1 MIPIPSQILQV
12 TLNSGILQI
21 TLDTGATVSYI
32 RLDKV
37 LSLSLTVHPNNQLAL
52 LADQKT
58 RMASL
63 GEVDYI
69 VTLGNIQM
77 RLRALV
83 MKNLQAPCF
92 GGTTFHAD
100 NNIQAIVKTGK
111 IIIHGKYPVEQ
122 FHPMQVLPLFPPP
135 SEQIVPSVT
144 SSAICTA
151 TPVHLEEYNSVA
163 DAVPKPSPPSLNEVQ
178 HEVKHELSNPNF
190 NAISLPTASVTFPS
204 DFLSIPLSPSL
215 LNINYISISPSFPS
229 AYDSDQWSPQICEV
243 IDGHAMFKN
252 FSTDPLIATKY
263 SHFKPHQVSSHNLV
277 DVVPEVSVSRRRPLV
292 SITKLS
298 AGKICPELIPAKTSE
313 LISMISINLSIMSK
327 EQQRK
332 LDMINKK
339 NHHVFDT
346 NLTEGYNHA
355 AGQFYADFTFSNK
368 PPPTRVFVPQYNK
381 KCSALQQA
389 KCDELEAMGVL
400 VDPKVHGIPVLHVSP
415 SWIQQKGRAKHKN
428 LQDCS
433 MDELR
438 FITAFNTLNDSIR
451 AKNTTSC
458 SSNTIFLFLAKWK
471 FHIFAD
477 LNNSYFQLPVQKNLW
492 SYLGIMTPH
501 KGIRVMTRTGQGLLG
516 SDVELEELLSRVLGE
531 DTTAGHCVALRDDI
545 IIGGNSIDE
554 ALKNYE
560 SVISK
565 LHYNNLKLSPNKV
578 RVFPADTEVYG
589 YRVKDGCILPSDHTI
604 TSLGKT
610 KIEQMTTVKQV
621 NSWKGL
627 YKTLIGH
634 LPALSNIMSPFDS
647 ATGGKN
653 SSEKFSWTP
662 ALTSS
667 FNEAMNHLTKVNQTY
682 LPEPSEQLIL
692 LPDAMS
698 TMPCVGWVLYV
709 VREEKMF
716 PITYC
721 TAKLKDYMIKWYP

>member
-111 IIIHGKYPVEQ
+111 IIIHGKYSVEQ
-122 FHPMQVLPLFPPP
+122 FNPMQVLPLFPPP

-163 DAVPKPSPPSLNEVQ
+163 NAVPKPSPPSLNEVQ

-204 DFLSIPLSPSL
+204 DFLSIPLSSSL

-263 SHFKPHQVSSHNLV
+263 SHFKPHQVSTHNLV

-355 AGQFYADFTFSNK
+355 AGQFYNK
-368 PPPTRVFVPQYNK
+368 Q
-381 KCSALQQA
+381 S
-389 KCDELEAMGVL
+389 
-400 VDPKVHGIPVLHVSP
+400 
-415 SWIQQKGRAKHKN
+415 
-428 LQDCS
+428 
-433 MDELR
+433 
-438 FITAFNTLNDSIR
+438 
-451 AKNTTSC
+451 
-458 SSNTIFLFLAKWK
+458 
-471 FHIFAD
+471 
-477 LNNSYFQLPVQKNLW
+477 
-492 SYLGIMTPH
+492 
-501 KGIRVMTRTGQGLLG
+501 VM
-516 SDVELEELLSRVLGE
+516 
-531 DTTAGHCVALRDDI
+531 
-545 IIGGNSIDE
+545 N
-554 ALKNYE
+554 
-560 SVISK
+560 
-565 LHYNNLKLSPNKV
+565 
-578 RVFPADTEVYG
+578 
-589 YRVKDGCILPSDHTI
+589 
-604 TSLGKT
+604 
-610 KIEQMTTVKQV
+610 
-621 NSWKGL
+621 
-627 YKTLIGH
+627 
-634 LPALSNIMSPFDS
+634 
-647 ATGGKN
+647 
-653 SSEKFSWTP
+653 
-662 ALTSS
+662 
-667 FNEAMNHLTKVNQTY
+667 
-682 LPEPSEQLIL
+682 
-692 LPDAMS
+692 
-698 TMPCVGWVLYV
+698 
-709 VREEKMF
+709 
-716 PITYC
+716 
-721 TAKLKDYMIKWYP
+721 